1 MSCLIFQLAGDHYH
15 AYHVSGANLRTHS
28 NVHLGVACGKQFY
41 DTSMRGSYPSY
52 SSRYRYVAQAP
63 TTINI
68 PLNHGY
74 GRAISFTFHRSIYVP
89 IASRYIHFQIANSS
103 INPCLHT
110 LAHPSHLHL
119 PIHTSIHLSIYPQ
132 TSPSILPPTYPSTQ
146 PDTVCSTS
154 HQCFSF
160 LAFEESTSRATYS
173 QRPQKER
180 LRHSDPGVY
189 SDVRET
195 PIMKYQM
202 LTPNCFIFLS

>member
-1 MSCLIFQLAGDHYH
+1 MP
-15 AYHVSGANLRTHS
+15 AYT
-28 NVHLGVACGKQFY
+28 C
-41 DTSMRGSYPSY
+41 PSIP
-52 SSRYRYVAQAP
+52 P
-63 TTINI
+63 T
-68 PLNHGY
+68 
-74 GRAISFTFHRSIYVP
+74 
-89 IASRYIHFQIANSS
+89 
-103 INPCLHT
+103 
-110 LAHPSHLHL
+110 

-202 LTPNCFIFLS
+202 LTPNCFIFLSWKSPTGRWKQQTVLLLTQSTQPNSLQNPKHKKSPSIQAVSTAVPYH